1 MQLYYLVD
9 LPAAVDGGLGHR
21 AGDVAD
27 DWKGSLV
34 ICTNIQSIRNEFTR
48 LGGDAVDGLAHRDNR
63 LAANNYKMA
72 LLSVF
77 LWGITVTFAAFI
89 PYQARGMRE
98 RARARRMR
106 RQVPGRA
113 RGRRRQVP
121 GRARRKRR
129 QVPGRARRKRRRA
142 RGRPGR
148 GPARGRLG
156 RDFFLKK

>member
-1 MQLYYLVD
+1 MLVD
-9 LPAAVDGGLGHR
+9 LPAAVDGGLGHG
-21 AGDVAD
+21 AGDMAD

-34 ICTNIQSIRNEFTR
+34 TCTNIQSVRNEFTR

-77 LWGITVTFAAFI
+77 LWGIIVTFAAFI

-129 QVPGRARRKRRRA
+129 RA

-156 RDFFLKK
+156 RDFF